1 MVEVPMIL
9 DTVTLIVLVVL
20 YFAYDRRAVP
30 APPRENVQRDASLGA
45 PSRGRVLPFRPRRA
59 P

>member
-1 MVEVPMIL
+1 MIL